1 MYNTLRTTWSTTAG
15 LIMIL
20 FLLKIV
26 FFQFQAD
33 TFTLTELA
41 TFKRYIYIYI
51 FFFILEP
58 TFKKLYSVVEYFDSL
73 KLSML

>member
-58 TFKKLYSVVEYFDSL
+58 TFKKLYSVVEHSL